1 MGILK
6 ALGAL
11 IILVW
16 LVAWLALKV
25 TTGLIHLLVVLGVAM
40 LVIGFLK
47 R

>member
-6 ALGAL
+6 FLGAL
-11 IILVW
+11 IIVLW

-25 TTGLIHLLVVLGVAM
+25 TTGLIHLLVILGIAL
-40 LVIGFLK
+40 LVIGFQK